1 GGKFAGRHYLVT
13 EVVDA
18 GTLRDWGGA
27 EKRSW
32 RQVVDLPVGVADA
45 LVAAHSAGIVH
56 RDIKPENIL
65 VAKNGYAK
73 LADFGLAKLF
83 EGPDAEAATRTVA
96 AARTRPGAIIGTVA
110 YMSPEQASGRA
121 VDARSDIFS
130 FGVVLYELLA
140 GRP

>member
-1 GGKFAGRHYLVT
+1 MAIGGPARRHAV
-13 EVVDA
+13 
-18 GTLRDWGGA
+18 R
-27 EKRSW
+27 
-32 RQVVDLPVGVADA
+32 
-45 LVAAHSAGIVH
+45 
-56 RDIKPENIL
+56 
-65 VAKNGYAK
+65 
-73 LADFGLAKLF
+73 

-140 GRP
+140 GRPPFAGPTSLEVLQRIQHQPAAPLPEAVPPAFVSGLMRTCRPTVEFGDTKMPD